1 MTSREY
7 LKEHQIQWTQER
19 LQVVDYLMNHHIHPT
34 ADEVYAALREG
45 GSDVS
50 RATVFNT
57 LNVLSE
63 KGALR
68 ALQIED
74 GVTRYDILM
83 YPHAH
88 FRCIKCGAIYDVE
101 LTRNASFRLPEGF
114 QSRHTDYFMEGY
126 CPNCTKE

>member
-1 MTSREY
+1 MTAREY
-7 LKEHQIQWTQER
+7 LDQYQIQWTQER
-19 LQVVDYLMNHHIHPT
+19 LQVVDYLMNHHAHPT

-57 LNVLSE
+57 LNVLTE

-83 YPHAH
+83 HPHAH
-88 FRCIKCGAIYDVE
+88 FRCIKCGAIYDVA

-114 QSRHTDYFMEGY
+114 QSCHTDYIMEGY
-126 CPNCTKE
+126 CPKCT